1 MKTGKFW
8 PWRLCRS
15 WGGLSLQAQEKT
27 YKLSDFSQVDVQT
40 KIKARLVA
48 SNESRVVVEGSQIDN
63 IVVKQENDRVV
74 IRVKSTKAIG
84 SDPVP
89 ATVYYA
95 APLTYLG
102 ASGESEILAQDVLKG
117 GNIRID
123 ASKGAF
129 VQANVTADT
138 LRASI
143 AAGGQIQSGGDV
155 TLVDVSI
162 KTGGQFNGY
171 ELVADHAEA
180 TITAGGTAYLCHP
193 DDQSA
198 GWHGGKVYCKGPAKV
213 DGRTT
218 MGGTVIAAEEYV
230 WGICFA
236 WASAS
241 AAGSPL
247 PHWRLPALEEKGE

>member
-1 MKTGKFW
+1 MKTGKV
-8 PWRLCRS
+8 LALAALS
-15 WGGLSLQAQEKT
+15 LVGGLSLQAQEKT

-74 IRVKSTKAIG
+74 IRFKSTKAIG

-123 ASKGAF
+123 AGKGAF

-143 AAGGQIQSGGDV
+143 AAGGQIQAGGDV
-155 TLVDVSI
+155 TLVDVSV
-162 KTGGQFNGY
+162 KTGGQLQRLRTRGRPCRGNHYGWRY
-171 ELVADHAEA
+171 GVH
-180 TITAGGTAYLCHP
+180 LCHP
-193 DDQSA
+193 DDQSTGSA
-198 GWHGGKVYCKGPAKV
+198 WVEKS
-213 DGRTT
+213 
-218 MGGTVIAAEEYV
+218 IARARPKWMAV
-230 WGICFA
+230 RR
-236 WASAS
+236 WAV
-241 AAGSPL
+241 
-247 PHWRLPALEEKGE
+247 R

>member
-1 MKTGKFW
+1 MKTGKV
-8 PWRLCRS
+8 LALAALS
-15 WGGLSLQAQEKT
+15 LVGGLSLQAQEKT
-27 YKLSDFSQVDVQT
+27 YKLLDFSQVDVQT

-74 IRVKSTKAIG
+74 IRFKSTKAIG

-180 TITAGGTAYLCHP
+180 TITAGGTAYIYAT
-193 DDQSA
+193 QTTKA
-198 GWHGGKVYCKGPAKV
+198 RVGMGGKVYCKGPAKV

-218 MGGTVIAAEEYV
+218 MGGTVIMAEE
-230 WGICFA
+230 
-236 WASAS
+236 
-241 AAGSPL
+241 
-247 PHWRLPALEEKGE
+247 

>member
-1 MKTGKFW
+1 ME
-8 PWRLCRS
+8 RLVRS
-15 WGGLSLQAQEKT
+15 PR
-27 YKLSDFSQVDVQT
+27 DFSP
-40 KIKARLVA
+40 
-48 SNESRVVVEGSQIDN
+48 SF
-63 IVVKQENDRVV
+63 
-74 IRVKSTKAIG
+74 
-84 SDPVP
+84 DPVIIQ

-180 TITAGGTAYLCHP
+180 TITAGGTAYIYAT
-193 DDQSA
+193 QTTKA
-198 GWHGGKVYCKGPAKV
+198 RVGMGGKVYCKGPAKV

-218 MGGTVIAAEEYV
+218 MGGTVIMAEE
-230 WGICFA
+230 
-236 WASAS
+236 
-241 AAGSPL
+241 
-247 PHWRLPALEEKGE
+247 